1 MLIVVEAY
9 MKAVNYMPYISSEG
23 KMTLRDIERK
33 HRLSPL
39 AVAAIAGV
47 EPSRVYWMEVGGTL
61 ARKDAEQ
68 ILGRLSEVT
77 GQHYTPETVGGYW
90 LLPETSK

>member
-1 MLIVVEAY
+1 
-9 MKAVNYMPYISSEG
+9 
-23 KMTLRDIERK
+23 MTLRDIERK

-47 EPSRVYWMEVGGTL
+47 EPSLVYWMEQGGTL
-61 ARKDAEQ
+61 ARKDVEL

-77 GQHYTPETVGGYW
+77 GQQYTSETVGGYW
-90 LLPETSK
+90 LLPEESR